1 MAWMMKQGFRIDPDQ
16 WASYNKGDIA
26 GDGNGKVQ
34 AANVAPMMFE
44 PAPDN
49 RYPAYA
55 ALMSDGRLVT
65 DYRSKC
71 EKNVPVGKQFATH
84 QFLVHNAETM
94 IAESRRRQALWNG
107 AVFGM
112 AATEP
117 RPAVIQNCD
126 ADRCTIEPTGD
137 FFGLGIERAE
147 PVPELFGTFTVDPTS
162 KETAKDKRRVAV
174 TTRYEGGRN
183 TPRTKQGPET
193 YTSRPPVRTVT
204 YGTAKLE

>member
-1 MAWMMKQGFRIDPDQ
+1 MMKKGFRVDPDD
-16 WASYNKGDIA
+16 WATYNKKDID
-26 GDGNGKVQ
+26 GNGNGKVT
-34 AANVAPMMFE
+34 AENVAPMMFE

-71 EKNVPVGKQFATH
+71 ERNVPVGKQFATH
-84 QFLVHNAETM
+84 QFMVHNADTL

-117 RPAVIQNCD
+117 KPAVIQSCD
-126 ADRCTIEPTGD
+126 ADRCTIKPTGD
-137 FFGLGIERAE
+137 FFGFGIERAAE
-147 PVPELFGTFTVDPTS
+147 PVPDLFGTFQVEP
-162 KETAKDKRRVAV
+162 TAKESAKDARRVAT

-183 TPRTKQGPET
+183 TPRTNQGPET
-193 YTSRPPVRTVT
+193 YTSKPPVRAVKF
-204 YGTAKLE
+204 GEA

>member
-1 MAWMMKQGFRIDPDQ
+1 MMTKTGFRIDPDN

-26 GDGNGKVQ
+26 GDGAGKVQ
-34 AANVAPMMFE
+34 PTNVAPLMFE

-71 EKNVPVGKQFATH
+71 ERNVPVGKQFATH
-84 QFLVHNAETM
+84 QFMVHNADTL

-117 RPAVIQNCD
+117 RPAVIQTCD

-137 FFGLGIERAE
+137 FFGVGIERAE
-147 PVPELFGTFTVDPTS
+147 PVPELFGTFQVEPTS
-162 KETAKDKRRVAV
+162 KENAKDTRRVTI

-193 YTSRPPVRTVT
+193 YTNKPPVRAVKF
-204 YGTAKLE
+204 GEA

>member
-34 AANVAPMMFE
+34 AANVAPAMYE

-84 QFLVHNAETM
+84 QFLVHNAESL

-107 AVFGM
+107 AVLGWQRPSHVLLLSSG
-112 AATEP
+112 ATQTVVQLSP
-117 RPAVIQNCD
+117 QGTSLVSVWNALSLCLNY
-126 ADRCTIEPTGD
+126 
-137 FFGLGIERAE
+137 LGH
-147 PVPELFGTFTVDPTS
+147 
-162 KETAKDKRRVAV
+162 
-174 TTRYEGGRN
+174 
-183 TPRTKQGPET
+183 
-193 YTSRPPVRTVT
+193 SRSN
-204 YGTAKLE
+204 LQ

>member
-34 AANVAPMMFE
+34 AANVAPAMYE

-84 QFLVHNAETM
+84 QFLVHNAESL

-117 RPAVIQNCD
+117 RPAAIQRCD

-137 FFGLGIERAE
+137 FFGVGLERAE
-147 PVPELFGTFTVDPTS
+147 PVPELFGTFEVEPTV
-162 KETAKDKRRVAV
+162 KETAKDKRRVGL
-174 TTRYEGGRN
+174 TTRFEGGRN
-183 TPRTKQGPET
+183 TPRASVAPT
-193 YTSRPPVRTVT
+193 TSTSQPPVRSVSFTN
-204 YGTAKLE
+204 